1 MPRSCAAGSP
11 DRLYDASE
19 NEADLE
25 YTMAKIMLMSG
36 IPAENLATTTIDEAI
51 DALRETLLPGV
62 DTQWFGENVSAATA
76 ASPGVFYTKKEYDK
90 LIKELRW
97 SYFDIQLARFAGAQ

>member
-25 YTMAKIMLMSG
+25 YSMAKIMLMSG

-51 DALRETLLPGV
+51 DALRETLIPGI
-62 DTQWFGENVSAATA
+62 DRQSFGESVNATTA
-76 ASPGVFYTKKEYDK
+76 ASPGIYYMKKEYEK
-90 LIKELRW
+90 LVKELRW
-97 SYFDIQLARFAGAQ
+97 SYFDIQIARFAGAQ